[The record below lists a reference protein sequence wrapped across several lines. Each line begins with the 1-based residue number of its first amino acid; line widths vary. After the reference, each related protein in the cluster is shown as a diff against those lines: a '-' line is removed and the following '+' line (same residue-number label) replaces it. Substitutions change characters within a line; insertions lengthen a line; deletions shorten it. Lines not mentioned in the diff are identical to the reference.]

1 MARRVCYNGDTMIAV
16 PASAKTVHKSFQT
29 FNAIVQAHLVQI
41 LGTSLGVVLV
51 ASSVLIY
58 LGQTRLL
65 AYQQQMTSLQTSIER
80 AQQEKTDAQFALQ
93 QLQNE
98 DPRKINEALRADMAQ
113 LKATYT
119 AAASAYNGL
128 VALRERSTK
137 TGPQDSL
144 FASVLSYLAKD
155 IDASA
160 EATLKTLA
168 ASIAAENAKLDVAVV
183 IPANVPSS
191 NSAPGSGFS
200 RQKVTVDGADFLV
213 DIVATD
219 LNSTRVIIDTAS
231 DGTCTDNCP
240 VLPLADYAARSGAYA
255 GVNGSYFCPDTYPDC
270 ANKKNSFDTLLM
282 NKNKVYF
289 NSDNNVYSTVP
300 AVIFSG
306 NSMRLVSASQQWGR
320 DTGVDAVIANRPMLV
335 QGGNI
340 AFSSSGETKEAI
352 RSNRAFV
359 GATGNTG
366 YIGVL
371 HGVTVAEGAKVLQT
385 MGVHDAINLDSGGS
399 TAMWANGG
407 YKDGPGRNL
416 PNVVL
421 FVRK

>member
-1 MARRVCYNGDTMIAV
+1 MTLPV
-16 PASAKTVHKSFQT
+16 PTSVKTANKSFQS
-29 FNAIVQAHLVQI
+29 FRSVARVHLVQI
-41 LGTSLGVVLV
+41 LGVSLGIVLV

-58 LGQTRLL
+58 LGQARLL
-65 AYQQQMTSLQTSIER
+65 AYKQQMTALQTSIDR
-80 AQQEKTDAQFALQ
+80 AEQEKTDAQTALE

-98 DPRKINEALRADMAQ
+98 DPRKINNALRADMAQ

-119 AAASAYNGL
+119 AASSAYNSL

-155 IDASA
+155 NDASA

-168 ASIAAENAKLDVAVV
+168 ASIAAENAKLDVTVA
-183 IPANVPSS
+183 IPANVTAS
-191 NSAPGSGFS
+191 NTAPGSGFS
-200 RQKVTVDGADFLV
+200 RQKVTVDGSDFLI
-213 DIVATD
+213 DIVAAD

-231 DGTCTDNCP
+231 DSTCPDNCP
-240 VLPLADYAARSGAYA
+240 VLPLADYVARSGAYA

-270 ANKKNSFDTLLM
+270 ASKKNAFDTLLM

-340 AFSSSGETKEAI
+340 AFTGSGETKEAI
-352 RSNRAFV
+352 RGNRAFV

-371 HGVTVAEGAKVLQT
+371 HGVTVAEGAKVLHAL
-385 MGVHDAINLDSGGS
+385 GVHDAINLDSGGS